1 MSSVN
6 DFGVFLIDKPV
17 GITSFDVIR
26 KLRKTTEIRKMGHSR
41 TLDPFADGLLPVL
54 VGKATK
60 IANFLLADQKEYSV
74 SARLGIK
81 TDSGD
86 ITGKIVAEQS
96 VPELSEE
103 RILAA
108 AEEMLSLKTQIPPP
122 YSAKKI
128 NGKRA
133 YELARQNIDFELQ
146 PQPIRILSFEIIEI
160 KIPIIR
166 YKTTVSKGVY
176 IRALTETFAEKLRT
190 IAMTSEL
197 RRTKIGNLSVEQ
209 SVPLEKVTVENWR
222 NFLLPLPDI
231 LADFPKIEIAKS
243 QMDFFRNGRPL
254 AVEFPDIEK
263 IMVLDENIRCLGFA
277 EISEGWLKP
286 KIVLI

>member
-1 MSSVN
+1 MN

-26 KLRKTTEIRKMGHSR
+26 KLRKTTNLRKMGHSG

-60 IANFLLADQKEYSV
+60 IANLLLTDKKEYSV

-86 ITGKIVAEQS
+86 ITGKIVEERPLS
-96 VPELSEE
+96 ELSEN
-103 RILAA
+103 RILTAA
-108 AEEMLSLKTQIPPP
+108 KEMLQLKTQIPPP

-146 PQPIRILSFEIIEI
+146 PQPIRIFSFEIIEI
-160 KIPIIR
+160 KLPFIR

-176 IRALTETFAEKLRT
+176 IRSLTETFAEKLRT
-190 IAMTSEL
+190 IAMTTEL

-209 SVPLEKVTVENWR
+209 SVPLEKFSPENWR

-243 QMDFFRNGRPL
+243 QTDFFRHGRPL
-254 AVEFPDIEK
+254 TVEFPDIEK

-277 EISEGWLKP
+277 EISEGLLKP